1 MTILYRPDDG
11 AAGDFIPFFWEGDYH
26 LFYIKEYGVETGHG
40 PGRPWFHL
48 VTRDFVTFEDWGEAI
63 THGAADEQDVD
74 VGTGSVI
81 AGNGIFYI
89 YYTGINP
96 TFAGTGKAAQVVMR
110 ATSTDLRTWHKD
122 PDFIFFAP
130 TTLGYELD
138 DWRDPFVFWN
148 EEAGEYWML
157 MTARRDSGPVRNRG
171 CIGLAV
177 SSDLVTWEGRPP
189 LWTPDEVWA
198 HPCPDMF
205 RHGGWWYLVYSVS
218 REWIATHYR
227 MAHSLAGPWISPA
240 DDMFDGLAYGAAKTA
255 ADESQRYLF
264 GWLPTRAGETDD
276 GDWLWGGNL
285 VVHEVVPQ
293 PDGALTVRI
302 PETIARAFTKP
313 APLLP
318 QPVLGS
324 WEVQEESAA
333 TSATGRYALMTLGEM
348 PDECLIEATVT
359 LAPGLTNCGLLLRA
373 SDDLESY
380 YQVRLE
386 PARNRIVLD
395 RWSPQFSITTTN
407 PPFMLERRVV
417 LAPDRPLKVQLLVDG
432 TALVVY
438 VDDQV
443 ALSGRIYDRRTGA
456 LGLFVTEGEARFDGI
471 RMATR

>member
-1 MTILYRPDDG
+1 MTVLYRPDDG
-11 AAGDFIPFFWEGDYH
+11 VAGDFIPFYWEGDYH
-26 LFYIKEYGVETGHG
+26 LFYIKEYAEETGHG
-40 PGRPWFHL
+40 PGRPWYHL
-48 VTRDFVTFEDWGEAI
+48 VTRDFVHFEEWGEAI
-63 THGAADEQDVD
+63 THGAPDEQDVD

-81 AGNGIFYI
+81 AGDGIFYI
-89 YYTGINP
+89 YFTGINP
-96 TFAGTGKAAQVVMR
+96 SFAGTGKAAQVVMR

-122 PDFIFFAP
+122 PDFKFFAP
-130 TTLGYELD
+130 TELGYELD

-148 EEAGEYWML
+148 EAAGEYWML

-177 SSDLVTWEGRPP
+177 SSDLVNWEGRPP
-189 LWTPDEVWA
+189 LWAPDEVWA
-198 HPCPDMF
+198 HPCPDLF
-205 RHGGWWYLVYSVS
+205 RHGDRWYLVYSVS

-227 MAHSLAGPWISPA
+227 MAHSLEGPWMSAA
-240 DDMFDGLAYGAAKTA
+240 DDMFDGLVYGAAKTA
-255 ADESQRYLF
+255 GDGSQRYTF
-264 GWLPTRAGETDD
+264 GWLPTRAGESDD

-293 PDGALTVRI
+293 PDGSLTVRI
-302 PETIARAFTKP
+302 PATVAGAFSRQ

-324 WEVQEESAA
+324 WDVQGESAA
-333 TSATGRYALMTLGEM
+333 TSAISRYALMTLGEM

-359 LAPGLTNCGLLLRA
+359 FGPGLINCGLLLHA

-386 PARNRIVLD
+386 PARNRVVLD
-395 RWSPQFSITTTN
+395 RWSPQFSVTTTN
-407 PPFMLERRVV
+407 PPLMLERRVE
-417 LAPDRPLKVQLLVDG
+417 LAPDRPIKVQLLVDG

-438 VDDQV
+438 VDGRV
-443 ALSGRIYDRRTGA
+443 ALSGRIYDRREGA
-456 LGLFVTEGEARFDGI
+456 LGLFATEGEARFDGI